1 MDFQSIPEAFQ
12 SRIRLAVIAALAGGA
27 KTFNELKA
35 LTGASDGN
43 LSVHLTKL
51 EADGYLLSEKSFQGK
66 KPLTTYTMSERA
78 RGEFAEYV
86 ALLEQTLR
94 QSAASELQPVTS
106 PHERAQ

>member
-1 MDFQSIPEAFQ
+1 MDFQHIPEAFQ

-51 EADGYLLSEKSFQGK
+51 EDDGYLRSEKSFQGK
-66 KPLTTYTMSERA
+66 KPLSTYTITELA

-86 ALLEQTLR
+86 ALLEETLR
-94 QSAASELQPVTS
+94 ASAVSSELNVDQPV
-106 PHERAQ
+106 R